1 MANSKREPE
10 QGPQSITNNEQ
21 EPDLDSQKTTRKKR
35 GPAPGSQRAKHG
47 GQAVRK
53 KYGPEFYSRIGKMGG
68 RKVKEKRGPGF
79 YSEIGKMALRAAAT
93 TRAYPIPRG
102 GSSLEQKLFLI
113 ETASMRQGL
122 LSMGCRNSR
131 MEATPPS
138 SPSQCRHRML
148 WTASMKHTVQ
158 KVL

>member
-53 KYGPEFYSRIGKMGG
+53 KYGPEFYSRIGKMG
-68 RKVKEKRGPGF
+68 
-79 YSEIGKMALRAAAT
+79 I
-93 TRAYPIPRG
+93 
-102 GSSLEQKLFLI
+102 SSLCSRPMRARREFGVWARPEERWRDSSSLDADNIPGKNNI
-113 ETASMRQGL
+113 AWTHTA
-122 LSMGCRNSR
+122 
-131 MEATPPS
+131 
-138 SPSQCRHRML
+138 
-148 WTASMKHTVQ
+148 K
-158 KVL
+158 